1 MEKSTSCFNIITCG
15 KDSADNDDVEALES
29 KSSSDKREWSF
40 GKRSARHRVLSNT
53 VIRETPT
60 YGHKEIPES
69 AVFNFQPPAKHYCS
83 RKDIGYTLH

>member
-1 MEKSTSCFNIITCG
+1 MMSKLLRVRLS
-15 KDSADNDDVEALES
+15 DN
-29 KSSSDKREWSF
+29 RIWSF

-53 VIRETPT
+53 VIKKTPT

-69 AVFNFQPPAKHYCS
+69 TALNFQPPAKHYCS